1 MASNLLSHIAHR
13 HLTPSIGT
21 LFPSSFQLSS
31 LLPSSPSSTPSSTSK
46 STLTAL
52 SHLTSTRGVVFFRSQ
67 DITPPQ
73 LTSFASLLGTHST
86 PLRPSTSTLHRHPI
100 SEDTPEITVISSA
113 DSGVSRAGLDLR
125 NRASTGWHSDISF
138 EHVPADY
145 SILKMHTLPVGS
157 GGDTL
162 FASGYEAYERLSPTY
177 RRFLE
182 GLKAVHAAPF
192 FVQIA
197 KEKGIKIQDG
207 RGSPSNT
214 GDDLIAIQYVLSLSL
229 PLLFI
234 RSYLHAYSPVIR
246 THPITKRKALYVN
259 KSFTRSIVGLHPEE
273 SEMILDNLFRHVA
286 ENHDFQV
293 SPSLLPS
300 LLFPSP
306 SSHPFFFS
314 ALSFSHSLTLTH
326 NTHTGPLPMAHQRH
340 RHLGQPMHLSHW
352 HQRLRSFAITVWRSR
367 GEYW

>member
-1 MASNLLSHIAHR
+1 MGTIEGGRIAPSLPHLSSWRIIPHSFFFVTLSLPLLNPILYLMASNLLSHIAHR

-52 SHLTSTRGVVFFRSQ
+52 SHLTSARGVVFFRSQ

-145 SILKMHTLPVGS
+145 SILKMHTLPVS

-192 FVQIA
+192 FVQMA

-207 RGSPSNT
+207 RGSPGNT
-214 GDDLIAIQYVLSLSL
+214 GDDLIAIQYVF
-229 PLLFI
+229 LLFFP
-234 RSYLHAYSPVIR
+234 L
-246 THPITKRKALYVN
+246 
-259 KSFTRSIVGLHPEE
+259 FTR
-273 SEMILDNLFRHVA
+273 
-286 ENHDFQV
+286 
-293 SPSLLPS
+293 LLTCVQSRNPNTPNYKTKS
-300 LLFPSP
+300 TLCQQII
-306 SSHPFFFS
+306 
-314 ALSFSHSLTLTH
+314 HSVHCGVTS
-326 NTHTGPLPMAHQRH
+326 GR
-340 RHLGQPMHLSHW
+340 
-352 HQRLRSFAITVWRSR
+352 I
-367 GEYW
+367 